1 MCSLYGFLNKWHSH
15 FLALILWLLCDFFI
29 HTALWYYHDLFL
41 NKIFLWGLSY
51 NWISRK
57 AILRKIV
64 HRAQSELYGRQQG
77 ENFTNKITGVKRL
90 KSPLPSWCFLFLMFK
105 HFWQD
110 EDNELEET
118 GLECV
123 ICMSDMRDTL
133 ILPCRHLCLC
143 RDCGRL
149 MFVAFHDFIF
159 RRFTMLR
166 LSVEWI

>member
-1 MCSLYGFLNKWHSH
+1 MTFTFFKPWS
-15 FLALILWLLCDFFI
+15 CDFCVTFSFI
-29 HTALWYYHDLFL
+29 LHFDITMICFL
-41 NKIFLWGLSY
+41 TKYFCGDCLTIEG
-51 NWISRK
+51 RQK
-57 AILRKIV
+57 ATLRKIV

-159 RRFTMLR
+159 RRFTILR
-166 LSVEWI
+166 SSVEWIQH

>member
-1 MCSLYGFLNKWHSH
+1 MCSLYGFLDKWHSH

-51 NWISRK
+51 NWRSPK
-57 AILRKIV
+57 GNFKKNC
-64 HRAQSELYGRQQG
+64 AQSPVRIVWQTARRKFY
-77 ENFTNKITGVKRL
+77 
-90 KSPLPSWCFLFLMFK
+90 PLPSWCFLFLMFK

-159 RRFTMLR
+159 RRFTILQS
-166 LSVEWI
+166 SVEWIQH